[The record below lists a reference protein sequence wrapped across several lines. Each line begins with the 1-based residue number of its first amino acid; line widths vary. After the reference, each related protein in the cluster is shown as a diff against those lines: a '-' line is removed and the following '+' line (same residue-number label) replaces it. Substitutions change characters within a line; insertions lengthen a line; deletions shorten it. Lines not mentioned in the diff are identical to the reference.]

1 MAASYLNAPATAVH
15 RKSHAKA
22 LVARLLADDDDD
34 DGGEKAGI

>member
-22 LVARLLADDDDD
+22 LVARLLADDED
-34 DGGEKAGI
+34 DGGENAGM